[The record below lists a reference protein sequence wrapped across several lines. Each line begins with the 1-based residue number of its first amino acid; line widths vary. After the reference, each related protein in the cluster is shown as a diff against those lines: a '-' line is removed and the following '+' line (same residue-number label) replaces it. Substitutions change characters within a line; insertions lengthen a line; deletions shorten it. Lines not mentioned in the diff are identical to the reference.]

1 VPIGAARPFVIVF
14 DRRNYGL
21 SAHLPAVFLAQDA
34 SQNPLQVVSPDG
46 QIAFMLS
53 QSSAGQPGL
62 HYSVVYGKPLINEP
76 ELGLEFQGQPAL
88 GPAMHNVGAKPGS
101 TDDHYTIPVGKTK
114 EVRARKSAW
123 DWCAADPSTGVDFT
137 PAMNTATLKHY
148 IDFASG
154 FPYMLIDAGW
164 ALAPHP
170 DAHPSHTSFSK
181 RPVNRSTV
189 LDIHM
194 VSGGGNAIWLRPEGA
209 KP

>member
-1 VPIGAARPFVIVF
+1 
-14 DRRNYGL
+14 
-21 SAHLPAVFLAQDA
+21 
-34 SQNPLQVVSPDG
+34 
-46 QIAFMLS
+46 
-53 QSSAGQPGL
+53 
-62 HYSVVYGKPLINEP
+62 
-76 ELGLEFQGQPAL
+76 
-88 GPAMHNVGAKPGS
+88 
-101 TDDHYTIPVGKTK
+101 
-114 EVRARKSAW
+114 
-123 DWCAADPSTGVDFT
+123 
-137 PAMNTATLKHY
+137 MNTATLKHY

-164 ALAPHP
+164 ALAPHA